1 MVPKAEVGRLSV
13 SPLCASR
20 IEGRVVLAGIPD
32 GDAYTLSA
40 SEARRRGLKIAYG
53 DGERAEQRHRCT
65 RNSCLPMRTF
75 RAGPILGVFRQTYQ
89 P

>member
-1 MVPKAEVGRLSV
+1 MARGRGEAARRSAMGGRGDKPIDVVPKAEVGRLSV

-40 SEARRRGLKIAYG
+40 SEARRRGLKIRIGMESAPSNLTAAR
-53 DGERAEQRHRCT
+53 D
-65 RNSCLPMRTF
+65 
-75 RAGPILGVFRQTYQ
+75 
-89 P
+89 